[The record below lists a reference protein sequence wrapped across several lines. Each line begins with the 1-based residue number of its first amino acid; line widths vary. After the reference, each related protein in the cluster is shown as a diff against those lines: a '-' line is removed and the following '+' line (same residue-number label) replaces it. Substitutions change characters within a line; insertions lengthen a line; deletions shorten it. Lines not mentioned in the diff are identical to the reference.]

1 MLSARLE
8 SAASAPISS
17 AASQL
22 VISMRR
28 LWPALAAAPL
38 RLVCTSSVPSAGPSR
53 YVPGGIATCRL

>member
-1 MLSARLE
+1 MLEREARVHGLRADLE
-8 SAASAPISS
+8 R
-17 AASQL
+17 ASQL

-38 RLVCTSSVPSAGPSR
+38 RSVCTSRVPSAGPSR